1 VTGADRRWRWLT
13 KENIL
18 FGLGICV
25 IIFEVIHAEV
35 LGRPFHI
42 EFLLLGG
49 ALCGVSIT
57 QLVDRR

>member
-1 VTGADRRWRWLT
+1 MTGGKRRFSWLN
-13 KENIL
+13 KENTL